1 MIRISQI
8 DPKVSEK
15 RETIRTVIRGE
26 LLTTIQSI
34 LTTLNINNQ
43 TLITIR
49 RVTTMDD
56 KLRHIEYKDWID
68 NMLDE
73 DDNQDTDYIEYEDQ
87 SFGDLDLDYTHS
99 Q

>member
-1 MIRISQI
+1 
-8 DPKVSEK
+8 
-15 RETIRTVIRGE
+15 
-26 LLTTIQSI
+26 
-34 LTTLNINNQ
+34 
-43 TLITIR
+43 
-49 RVTTMDD
+49 MDD

-87 SFGDLDLDYTHS
+87 SFGDLDLDYTHC